1 MQSYDELVNSDNLYS
16 ERQQIVLFVLPIVS
30 GALSILGSTALMFIL
45 LKDWRRKLRRVYHRS
60 LLAYSCIDFVVSLQY
75 GLSSLVVPVGTPN
88 TFGALGNWTTC
99 QASGFFLQFAQSLGL
114 YLAFICVYYL
124 LILRYRIREEEIAKR
139 IEPFVHG
146 YGLLSPLVLGSYM
159 LVKVCIFN
167 GREYS
172 ANITLQLLLTCH
184 SSSCW

>member
-114 YLAFICVYYL
+114 YFT
-124 LILRYRIREEEIAKR
+124 
-139 IEPFVHG
+139 
-146 YGLLSPLVLGSYM
+146 LVASKLHTS
-159 LVKVCIFN
+159 
-167 GREYS
+167 
-172 ANITLQLLLTCH
+172 
-184 SSSCW
+184 

>member
-60 LLAYSCIDFVVSLQY
+60 LLAYSCIDFVVSIQY